1 MCVQNVLCTVEVGK
15 QAHAKQLDPSK
26 ERARYSMTGKVIR
39 SFAPKK
45 TTDRDGSRTTARTK
59 IKDLTC
65 PFTHR
70 K

>member
-26 ERARYSMTGKVIR
+26 ERARYSITGKVN
-39 SFAPKK
+39 APKK
-45 TTDRDGSRTTARTK
+45 TLDRDGSRTTARTK